1 MKPLSEIYNA
11 VKKATVAI
19 VENHSERLP
28 NCPYEIVGSGFC
40 IHAAGIVVTCWH
52 VFEHFVGPPKNV
64 TAQPQ
69 PVALKAIPQA
79 MFFGGT
85 KGSQVEMHPVYI
97 SNAGRENGFDLAVV
111 KLAPHPAFPDGFP
124 TVPILDYADVH
135 EMMDIATC
143 GFPLGNTM
151 FTQLGTL
158 TASFT
163 KGMISSINPAP
174 GIAREHVTAF
184 QLDLTATNGN
194 SGGPVFSLESGKVF
208 GVLQGGAVHPNTGH
222 IVQGITRAEPVY
234 PVLTSG
240 IIDGLMRPHPPM
252 PRDS

>member
-1 MKPLSEIYNA
+1 
-11 VKKATVAI
+11 
-19 VENHSERLP
+19 
-28 NCPYEIVGSGFC
+28 
-40 IHAAGIVVTCWH
+40 
-52 VFEHFVGPPKNV
+52 
-64 TAQPQ
+64 
-69 PVALKAIPQA
+69 

-97 SNAGRENGFDLAVV
+97 SNAGREKDFDLAVL

-124 TVPILDYADVH
+124 TVPILDYADIH

-174 GIAREHVTAF
+174 GLAREHVTAF

-194 SGGPVFSLESGKVF
+194 SGGPVFSLETGKVF
-208 GVLQGGAVHPNTGH
+208 GVLQGGAVHPHTGH

-240 IIDGLMRPHPPM
+240 IIDGLMRPHPPV